1 MVFSRKLT
9 FAGDLKNE
17 WEVRTGKWVWNG
29 VRWASRVLG
38 CVVRNLQ
45 AENGR
50 CDSSGV

>member
-1 MVFSRKLT
+1 MNGRYVQV
-9 FAGDLKNE
+9 NE
-17 WEVRTGKWVWNG
+17 VWNG